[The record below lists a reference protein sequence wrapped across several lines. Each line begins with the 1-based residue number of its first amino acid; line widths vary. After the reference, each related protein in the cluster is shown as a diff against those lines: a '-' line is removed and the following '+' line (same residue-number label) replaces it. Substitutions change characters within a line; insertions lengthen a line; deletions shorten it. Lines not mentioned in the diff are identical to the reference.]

1 MSGQKRDSAGP
12 FSARTVFMMLG
23 ISVFAFCAVMVLVAF
38 SDDLRPK
45 NGAGSHPYS
54 TAATG
59 YGGLV
64 DLLERTGQTVRV
76 SRVERTLG
84 NRDQGVLIA
93 TLQGFGMGELEPE
106 DIQGPALVVLP
117 KWYGSADRTKPEW
130 QRETSL
136 ADTNYSAG
144 ALHIFDEDAEVLRIG
159 APAQLQTPF
168 GVQSPKLEGDLQVI
182 RSKSLEPI
190 IETAAGAVLSRMP
203 NNDIYILSDPDM
215 LNTFGLAEIDNAR
228 FAVDLVNWLKFGYE
242 QTVIFD
248 ATLHGFVRSENIL
261 QTALSPPFLGAT
273 LAALAAALLLG
284 WSASLRFG
292 APEREDRAI
301 ALGKQ
306 ALADNSAGLISM
318 ARRENRLAPGYL
330 HLTKRAAAA
339 DIGAPKT
346 LTEDELFA
354 LFDRITA
361 EATDT
366 KSWGDHAAG
375 LKTNAA
381 SRDDLVSKA
390 QAIWAWRKE
399 HVHGRH

>member
-1 MSGQKRDSAGP
+1 MSDVKPDNTSP
-12 FSARTVFMMLG
+12 FAARTVFMMLG
-23 ISVFAFCAVMVLVAF
+23 ISIFAFCAVMTLVAF

-45 NGAGSHPYS
+45 NHAGSHPYS

-59 YGGLV
+59 YGGFV
-64 DLLERTGQTVRV
+64 DLLERTGQTVRI
-76 SRVERTLG
+76 SRVERTIG
-84 NRDQGVLIA
+84 NRDQGVLIV

-106 DIQGPALVVLP
+106 EIQGPALVVLP
-117 KWYGSADRTKPEW
+117 KWYGTADRTKPEW

-144 ALHIFDEDAEVLRIG
+144 ALQIFDEDGDVWRIR

-168 GVQSPKLEGDLQVI
+168 GLQSPKLDDDLQVI
-182 RSKSLEPI
+182 RSETLEPI

-203 NNDIYILSDPDM
+203 NNDIYILSDPDI

-228 FAVDLVNWLKFGYE
+228 FAIDLVNWLKFGYD
-242 QTVIFD
+242 QAIIFD

-330 HLTKRAAAA
+330 DLTRRAVTT

-346 LTEDELFA
+346 LTEDELYA
-354 LFDRITA
+354 LLDRITA
-361 EATDT
+361 DATDT
-366 KSWGDHAAG
+366 RSWGELAAG

>member
-1 MSGQKRDSAGP
+1 MSEPTKDSSGP

-23 ISVFAFCAVMVLVAF
+23 ISIFAFCAVMTLVAF

-45 NGAGSHPYS
+45 NRAGSHPYS

-76 SRVERTLG
+76 SRVERTIG
-84 NRDQGVLIA
+84 NRDQGVLII
-93 TLQGFGMGELEPE
+93 TLQGFGMGELEPD

-117 KWYGSADRTKPEW
+117 KWYGSPDRTKPEW

-136 ADTNYSAG
+136 TDTNYSAG
-144 ALHIFDEDAEVLRIG
+144 ALKIFDEDGEVRRIT

-168 GVQSPKLEGDLQVI
+168 GIQSPKLDDDLQVI

-190 IETAAGAVLSRMP
+190 IQTAGGAVLSRMQ
-203 NNDIYILSDPDM
+203 NNDIYILSDPD
-215 LNTFGLAEIDNAR
+215 LVNTFGLAEIDNAR
-228 FAVDLVNWLKFGYE
+228 FAVDLVNWMKFGYD
-242 QTVIFD
+242 QAIIFD

-318 ARRENRLAPGYL
+318 ARRENKLAPGYL
-330 HLTKRAAAA
+330 DLTRRAVTA

-346 LTEDELFA
+346 LTEEELYA

-361 EATDT
+361 DATDT
-366 KSWGDHAAG
+366 KSWGNLAAS
-375 LKTNAA
+375 LKTPAA